1 MKEFE
6 KAHADPVIEMLRNFM
21 RCCKKV
27 FIHVS
32 ARLVGKDSMRNLT
45 MESDNGRHHCC

>member
-32 ARLVGKDSMRNLT
+32 ARLVGKDSMRNHRQIRKNFT
-45 MESDNGRHHCC
+45 GI